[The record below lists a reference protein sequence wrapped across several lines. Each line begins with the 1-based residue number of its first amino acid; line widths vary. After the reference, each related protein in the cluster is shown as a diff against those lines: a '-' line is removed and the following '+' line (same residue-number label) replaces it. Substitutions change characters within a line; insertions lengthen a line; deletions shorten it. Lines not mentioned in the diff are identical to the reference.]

1 MALLLVIWV
10 LALLSLLA
18 AGLIVA
24 ARSEAVLVRNREQS
38 AQAQAIAEAGVS
50 LAIIGLLETDPAA
63 QWHADGEE
71 RHFAVGGGRVGVVV
85 QDEGGKID
93 INQADEILLRGLF
106 AEFVDPRTAADLASA
121 IVATRMRRQ
130 REVPLAAASRMALF
144 ATVDEV
150 KEEVPGI
157 DPALFEQVA
166 PFLTVYSGL
175 TRVNPHTAPR
185 EVLLALPGAAPDEV
199 DRLLAIRR
207 REAAPQGFADAENYL
222 SRSQAQ
228 VVSIRAAAESEG
240 GSVFVR
246 ETVVALSRSPA
257 EPYRILT
264 WRRGD

>member
-18 AGLIVA
+18 AGLTAA

-50 LAIIGLLETDPAA
+50 LAILGLLEIDPAA
-63 QWHADGEE
+63 QWRADGEE
-71 RHFAVGGGRVGVVV
+71 RYFVVGGGRVGVVV

-93 INQADEILLRGLF
+93 INQADEILLSGLF
-106 AEFVDPRTAADLASA
+106 LEFVEPRTAADLASA
-121 IVATRMRRQ
+121 IVATRMRRRSQ
-130 REVPLAAASRMALF
+130 ATAAASLRPALF

-150 KEEVPGI
+150 REVPGV
-157 DPALFEQVA
+157 DTPLFEQIA
-166 PFLTVYSGL
+166 PFTTVYSGQP
-175 TRVNPHTAPR
+175 RVNPLTAPR
-185 EVLLALPGAAPDEV
+185 EVLLALPDAVPAEI
-199 DRLLAIRR
+199 DRLLAMRHS
-207 REAAPQGFADAENYL
+207 EATSPGLGGAGPYL
-222 SRSQAQ
+222 SQSQAQ
-228 VVSIRAAAESEG
+228 VVSIRAAAETDS

-246 ETVVALSRSPA
+246 ETVVTLLRNPI